1 MSKPPVFVL
10 KTGGFGPSG
19 EARLHFLPGGTK
31 IEVLPPSSRRQATV
45 HRTVAFDLSSLSF
58 KRKMQVW
65 HQAIPAFLV
74 RVARLELA
82 ASWSQKDLGSYFES
96 YSILFGYFRSW
107 CDAFRTSCIHCFRML
122 RSRLW
127 SKYVVNNLVC

>member
-1 MSKPPVFVL
+1 MKSNQHTTFYL
-10 KTGGFGPSG
+10 SG
-19 EARLHFLPGGTK
+19 ETRLHFLPGGKK

-45 HRTVAFDLSSLSF
+45 HRTVAFNCSSLAPYKQKCPDS
-58 KRKMQVW
+58 
-65 HQAIPAFLV
+65 AEADSGLLV

-82 ASWSQKDLGSYFES
+82 TSWSQKDLGSYFES
-96 YSILFGYFRSW
+96 YSILFGHFRSW